1 MTQMT
6 HPFRAVT
13 FGAALSLMALT
24 APAQAFDVTNMND
37 DERAALREEIRSYLL
52 DNPEVIMEAVSVLE
66 QRQAEAQAMG
76 DVDMVRANAPAIFED
91 EHSWVGGNPEG
102 DITLVEFT
110 DYRCSFC
117 RRAHPELEQLLE
129 LDGNIRF
136 IIKEFPI
143 LGEESVLSSRFAIAV
158 KQIAGDDAYKAAH
171 DALISYRGAIT
182 PQALERIA
190 GDLDLDAG
198 AIIPHMTSEAVTQ
211 VIAANHALAGRLQIS
226 GTPTFVLG
234 DQLLRGYMPLADMQT
249 LVAQTRQE

>member
-1 MTQMT
+1 MT

-13 FGAALSLMALT
+13 FGAVLSLMALT
-24 APAQAFDVTNMND
+24 APAQAFDITNMSE

-66 QRQAEAQAMG
+66 QRQAEAQAQG
-76 DVDMVRANAPAIFED
+76 DIDLVRINAEAIFED
-91 EHSWVGGNPEG
+91 GHSWVGGNPEG
-102 DITLVEFT
+102 DVTLVEFT

-158 KQIAGDDAYKAAH
+158 KQIAGDEAYKAAH

-190 GDLDLDAG
+190 GDLDLDAA
-198 AIIPHMTSEAVTQ
+198 AIIPHMTSDEVTQ

-226 GTPTFVLG
+226 GTPTFVLE
-234 DQLLRGYMPLADMQT
+234 DQLLRGYMPLADMQA
-249 LVAQTRQE
+249 LVAQIRQE